1 MSRDRV
7 FPADAADVGPVGLVD
22 LLLGLHAAL
31 TRATDLVDELAR
43 TADASEPDAHAAPL
57 VDALLGVVA
66 FARTFL
72 PVLPQDVQAPTPP
85 LDADSAAREDLLR

>member
-7 FPADAADVGPVGLVD
+7 FPAEDTDAGPAGLLD

-31 TRATDLVDELAR
+31 TRATDLVDDLAR
-43 TADASEPDAHAAPL
+43 TADAPQRDLVAAPL
-57 VDALLGVVA
+57 VDVMLGVVS

-72 PVLPQDVQAPTPP
+72 PALPRDEPAAPPSATSGP
-85 LDADSAAREDLLR
+85 AAREDLLR